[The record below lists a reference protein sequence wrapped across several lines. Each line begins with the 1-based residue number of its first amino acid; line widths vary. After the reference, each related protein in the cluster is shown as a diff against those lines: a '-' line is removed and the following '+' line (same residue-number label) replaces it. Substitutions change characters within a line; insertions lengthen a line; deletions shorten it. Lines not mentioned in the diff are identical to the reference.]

1 MHAAYTSPGG
11 SPILG
16 LQTYNLYV
24 RVRGRAGKKLKLECY
39 DVGGVKRLDH
49 SYDITSDD
57 QEFHILDWQEV
68 AILADRAEGSYT
80 ALLYVYDPATG
91 EVYESAAPR
100 FLALKNLGTL
110 DITYYLP
117 EAKLVHAYII
127 DPIVGETYKCLC
139 PPDSIPVCWGNY
151 STIVAYHSPG
161 GEAEP
166 PKTWMCAFYGPP
178 EAPIE
183 ELFHDLGFSTYAI
196 MEHEIQFRDDE
207 ALLAYLANRA
217 SRGAAIPKYIIDLVA
232 NPNITLD
239 EKIAALQPYVY
250 LSAVEHTGAKL
261 LSLEVVRSSPPR
273 LKFSYRL
280 RPGFFDVDVSYAAAL
295 TAIQPTH
302 PAGSPI
308 APIVAFLVGMLVGA
322 GATVAIGKLFGWIR
336 FPWDPPTEE
345 EKRAVEQKGE
355 EGKKH
360 VDDAAEKAKGTVDE
374 LVKKGQVTP
383 TAGEQIKLEIENV
396 RVTAKRAIDEV
407 VDEAKRQ
414 IDSAYWKGVWRGGA
428 ILGGIGL
435 VGGGIGGYLLG
446 TRAVP
451 YIAARLGRA

>member
-1 MHAAYTSPGG
+1 MHATFTTPGG
-11 SPILG
+11 SPVLG
-16 LQTYNLYV
+16 LQPYNLYV

-39 DVGGVKRLDH
+39 DVGGVKRLDRA
-49 SYDITSDD
+49 YDITSDD
-57 QEFHILDWQEV
+57 QEFNILTREEV
-68 AILADRAEGSYT
+68 ADLAYKAEGSYT
-80 ALLYVYDPATG
+80 ALLYAYDPATG

-100 FLALKNLGTL
+100 FLALKHFGTL
-110 DITYYLP
+110 DITEYIP

-139 PPDSIPVCWGNY
+139 PPDNIPVCWGNY

-161 GEAEP
+161 GSEP

-207 ALLAYLANRA
+207 TLLAYLANRA
-217 SRGAAIPKYIIDLVA
+217 SRGAMIPKYLIDLVA

-280 RPGFFDVDVSYAAAL
+280 RPGFFDVDLSYAATL

-308 APIVAFLVGMLVGA
+308 APIVAFLIGMLIGGA
-322 GATVAIGKLFGWIR
+322 LTVAISKLAGWIR
-336 FPWDPPTEE
+336 FPWDPPTDA
-345 EKRAVEQKGE
+345 EKNAVEDKGE
-355 EGKKH
+355 QGKKN
-360 VDDAAEKAKGTVDE
+360 VDDAATKAKNTVDE
-374 LVKKGQVTP
+374 LVKKGQATP
-383 TAGEQIKLEIENV
+383 AAGEQIKLEIENI
-396 RVTAKRAIDEV
+396 RVTAKKAIDEV

-414 IDSAYWKGVWRGGA
+414 IDNAYWKGLWRGGA

-451 YIAARLGRA
+451 YIMARLGRA